1 MLALL
6 SFSTSI
12 LEAALLTESGA
23 LDLLDWL
30 VSEPQEGS
38 SCLLLPNA
46 RITGVCPAPKFL
58 HEFYSQLQNKHS
70 AN

>member
-23 LDLLDWL
+23 LQSARLA
-30 VSEPQEGS
+30 SEPQEGS

-46 RITGVCPAPKFL
+46 RITGVCPAPKFI